1 MEGKDVFDIIRIC
14 ICFKIPEDLAKN
26 SPKRC
31 DRCFTDFFFCTFVLS
46 SLNLLHKASLC
57 G

>member
-14 ICFKIPEDLAKN
+14 ICFKRPEDLAKN
-26 SPKRC
+26 SPKTC
-31 DRCFTDFFFCTFVLS
+31 DSYFTDFFCTFFLS
-46 SLNLLHKASLC
+46 SLNQPHKASLC

>member
-26 SPKRC
+26 SPKTC